1 MNEQTYEQ
9 EISIGKVFYR
19 MFRDWRKIFV
29 AAMVIA
35 LLAGVGN
42 FALKKIKTSNPE
54 YLKKAEE
61 NFERENAA
69 FFATGETLSRE
80 IANLEET
87 RAEREAYNADSILMK
102 INPYREF
109 NASLQLYIATDYQI
123 VPELTY
129 QNIDLSNRILQ
140 SYLTYMVNGDMYQYI
155 LDHLSQPV
163 ELRYLKEILS
173 MNPDY
178 DNRMISLNVQNVDEE
193 GCEEILTLAQE
204 GILAKQPGI
213 VNAIGEHELNTVNQS
228 VYEAVN
234 LELDEWQKANIQ
246 YVSEL
251 SIRLQE

>member
-42 FALKKIKTSNPE
+42 FTLKKIRTSNTE
-54 YLKKAEE
+54 YIRAAEE
-61 NFERENAA
+61 NYAREMAA
-69 FFATGETLSRE
+69 FEAKGETLQRE

-109 NASLQLYIATDYQI
+109 NASLQLYVATDYQI

-129 QNIDLSNRILQ
+129 QNIDLSNRILR

-155 LDHLSQPV
+155 MEHMSRPV

-173 MNPDY
+173 VSGDY
-178 DNRMISLNVQNVDEE
+178 DNRMVTIAVRGENGEDCREIIQCALE
-193 GCEEILTLAQE
+193 GILEKQE
-204 GILAKQPGI
+204 GITS
-213 VNAIGEHELNTVNQS
+213 AIGEHELNAVNQS
-228 VYEAVN
+228 VYETVN
-234 LELDEWQKANIQ
+234 LELDEW
-246 YVSEL
+246 
-251 SIRLQE
+251 

>member
-1 MNEQTYEQ
+1 M
-9 EISIGKVFYR
+9 
-19 MFRDWRKIFV
+19 
-29 AAMVIA
+29 AAVVIA

-109 NASLQLYIATDYQI
+109 NASLQLYVATDYQI

-129 QNIDLSNRILQ
+129 QNIDLSNRILR
-140 SYLTYMVNGDMYQYI
+140 SYLTYMVNGDR
-155 LDHLSQPV
+155 HLTIIVFLCRFNIIWVRSLYFLQD
-163 ELRYLKEILS
+163 K
-173 MNPDY
+173 
-178 DNRMISLNVQNVDEE
+178 ISY
-193 GCEEILTLAQE
+193 T
-204 GILAKQPGI
+204 
-213 VNAIGEHELNTVNQS
+213 
-228 VYEAVN
+228 Y
-234 LELDEWQKANIQ
+234 
-246 YVSEL
+246 
-251 SIRLQE
+251 